1 MCSLHPTMCSNCVRE
16 KNRSV
21 LILNIHY
28 HFKTCKCK
36 QSVLVSHAKAKTHTE
51 KYSLVE
57 TLQGIPQP
65 LLIILFGAHWA
76 ARN

>member
-1 MCSLHPTMCSNCVRE
+1 MQVQIN
-16 KNRSV
+16 
-21 LILNIHY
+21 
-28 HFKTCKCK
+28 